1 MPRRMPA
8 VKIQDPRMPGNVMK
22 WNKLNNS
29 VISTT
34 RTAQTMDAAT
44 KALRQPDK
52 FG

>member
-1 MPRRMPA
+1 MLA
-8 VKIQDPRMPGNVMK
+8 AKIQDPRMPGNVMK
-22 WNKLNNS
+22 WNKFKNS

-44 KALRQPDK
+44 IALRQPDK